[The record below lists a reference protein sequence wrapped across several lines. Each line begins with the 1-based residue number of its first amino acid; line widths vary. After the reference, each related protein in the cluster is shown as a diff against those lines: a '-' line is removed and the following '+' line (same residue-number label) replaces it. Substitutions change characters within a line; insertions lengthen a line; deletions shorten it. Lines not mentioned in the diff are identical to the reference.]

1 MTRPTAVALLALLGL
16 LTVPAAAA
24 DRDRDWYYTGFA
36 GALTTEETSHIATG
50 TLNLTDTGVFG
61 ASVGK
66 TLTRLSEDFSLGAEA
81 ILARHVGEQD
91 LWEVDGALYL
101 RWDGFPWQRHLRTS
115 FALGTGPSYAS
126 RVPPL
131 ERKRHGADGSARLTN
146 FVFGELAFGL
156 PSEPDVDLI
165 LRYHHRSGIF
175 GLIHGVDDASTTFA
189 AGLKF
194 RF

>member
-24 DRDRDWYYTGFA
+24 DGDWYYTGFA